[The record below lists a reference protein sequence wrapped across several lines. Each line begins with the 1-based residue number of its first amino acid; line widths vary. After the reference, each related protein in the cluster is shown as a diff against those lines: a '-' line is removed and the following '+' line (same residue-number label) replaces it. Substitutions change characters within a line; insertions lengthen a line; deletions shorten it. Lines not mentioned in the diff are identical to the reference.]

1 MQADFIKTVKENK
14 GIIYK
19 VTKIYTDTREDQQD
33 LYQEILYQLWKSF
46 PSFSGRSKI
55 STWIYRVTLNTSLSF
70 LSKQKKNT
78 QHTNIQEVI
87 HFAESTDSFLMDER
101 MAQLYQMIK
110 KLNEGERGIILLY
123 LEGKKYEEI
132 ADITGFSATNIGTKL
147 NRIKQKL
154 KNQIIK

>member
-1 MQADFIKTVKENK
+1 MQADFVKTVKENK

-19 VTKIYTDTREDQQD
+19 VTKIYTDTLEDQQD
-33 LYQEILYQLWKSF
+33 LSQEILYQLWKSF
-46 PSFSGRSKI
+46 PSFNGHSKI
-55 STWIYRVTLNTSLSF
+55 STWIYRIALNTSLSF
-70 LSKQKKNT
+70 LNKQKKNT
-78 QHTNIQEVI
+78 KNANIQEVI
-87 HFAESTDSFLMDER
+87 HITESNDSLFIEER
-101 MAQLYQMIK
+101 ITHLYQLIK

-132 ADITGFSATNIGTKL
+132 ADITGFSTTNIGTKL